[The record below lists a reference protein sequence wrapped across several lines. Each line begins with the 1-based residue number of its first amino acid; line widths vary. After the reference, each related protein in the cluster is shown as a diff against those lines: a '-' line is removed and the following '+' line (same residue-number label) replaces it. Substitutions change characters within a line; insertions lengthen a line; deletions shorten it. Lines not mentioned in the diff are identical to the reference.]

1 MSRLLLCVWL
11 VGAALYTAATLLLAQ
26 SLHGHGLSPDFAVN
40 ETVRAK
46 HPLAKEVILPLTLR
60 PEAAAKRRIEWV
72 QAARYMA
79 VVRAQPSASS
89 PVLFASTYGRP
100 LRVIGR
106 EADFVRVQDLGSG
119 QLGWIEARAISPF
132 VGGYRQREA
141 TPAVVVAESQV
152 PREETPRAM
161 LVATASEAAA
171 TDSKPLAR
179 AAVSPSKPERVG
191 ASGLSRSMFRKNR
204 MGPQRVAD
212 RRHGGFAGIM
222 QRTFFGRL

>member
-1 MSRLLLCVWL
+1 M
-11 VGAALYTAATLLLAQ
+11 TL
-26 SLHGHGLSPDFAVN
+26 P
-40 ETVRAK
+40 
-46 HPLAKEVILPLTLR
+46 
-60 PEAAAKRRIEWV
+60 PEAAAKRHIEWV

-119 QLGWIEARAISPF
+119 QARAISRF
-132 VGGYRQREA
+132 VGGYRQREV
-141 TPAVVVAESQV
+141 TPVVVVAGSQV
-152 PREETPRAM
+152 SPEATPQAM
-161 LVATASEAAA
+161 LVATAPEAAA

-179 AAVSPSKPERVG
+179 AAVSQSKPERVA
-191 ASGLSRSMFRKNR
+191 ASGLSRNMFRKNR
-204 MGPQRVAD
+204 AWPQRVAD

-222 QRTFFGRL
+222 QRALFGRL

>member
-46 HPLAKEVILPLTLR
+46 HPLAKEVVLPLTLP

-152 PREETPRAM
+152 PREETPRA
-161 LVATASEAAA
+161 
-171 TDSKPLAR
+171 
-179 AAVSPSKPERVG
+179 AVSQSKPERVA
-191 ASGLSRSMFRKNR
+191 ASGSSRSMFRKNR

-212 RRHGGFAGIM
+212 HRQGGFAGIM
-222 QRTFFGRL
+222 QRAFFGRL

>member
-1 MSRLLLCVWL
+1 MSRVLLCVWL
-11 VGAALYTAATLLLAQ
+11 VGAALYTAATLLLVQ

-46 HPLAKEVILPLTLR
+46 HPLANEVILPLTLP

-72 QAARYMA
+72 QAERYMA

-141 TPAVVVAESQV
+141 TPAMVVAASQA
-152 PREETPRAM
+152 E
-161 LVATASEAAA
+161 SEATPQAILVTTAPEATA

-179 AAVSPSKPERVG
+179 AAVSSKPERVT

-204 MGPQRVAD
+204 TWPQRVAD
-212 RRHGGFAGIM
+212 RRQGGFAGIM
-222 QRTFFGRL
+222 QRALFGRL

>member
-1 MSRLLLCVWL
+1 MSRFLVCVWL
-11 VGAALYTAATLLLAQ
+11 AGAVLYTAATLLLAQ
-26 SLHGHGLSPDFAVN
+26 SLQGHGMSPDLAVN

-46 HPLAKEVILPLTLR
+46 HPFAKEVILPLTLP
-60 PEAAAKRRIEWV
+60 PEAATKRRIEWV

-79 VVRAQPSASS
+79 VVRAQPSAAS

-119 QLGWIEARAISPF
+119 QLGWIEARAISRY
-132 VGGYRQREA
+132 VGGYRQREV
-141 TPAVVVAESQV
+141 TPAVVVAGSQV
-152 PREETPRAM
+152 SSEATPQAM
-161 LVATASEAAA
+161 LVATAPEAAA

-179 AAVSPSKPERVG
+179 ATVSQSKPERV
-191 ASGLSRSMFRKNR
+191 AARDLSRNMIRKNR
-204 MGPQRVAD
+204 AWPQRVAD

-222 QRTFFGRL
+222 QRALFGRL

>member
-1 MSRLLLCVWL
+1 MSRFLLCVWL
-11 VGAALYTAATLLLAQ
+11 AGAALYTAATLPLAQ
-26 SLHGHGLSPDFAVN
+26 SLHGHGMSPDLAVN

-46 HPLAKEVILPLTLR
+46 HPFAKEVILPLTLP
-60 PEAAAKRRIEWV
+60 PEAATKRRIEWV

-79 VVRAQPSASS
+79 VVRAQPSAAS

-119 QLGWIEARAISPF
+119 QLGWIEARAISRF
-132 VGGYRQREA
+132 IGGYRQREV
-141 TPAVVVAESQV
+141 TPPVVVAESQV
-152 PREETPRAM
+152 SPEATPQAL
-161 LVATASEAAA
+161 LVATAPEAAA

-179 AAVSPSKPERVG
+179 ATLSRPKPERV
-191 ASGLSRSMFRKNR
+191 ATSGLSRNMFRKNR
-204 MGPQRVAD
+204 AWPQRVAD

-222 QRTFFGRL
+222 QRALFGRL